1 MTTKKKAPVKS
12 SHMGSKLIGIGALVA
27 ATAGA
32 YLLYGS
38 KDAAKNK
45 KAIKG
50 WMLKAKGEILEKL
63 DQMKD
68 IDEKKYHEVVDG
80 ITKKYAPLAHVGK
93 TELQELIKETKGH
106 WKNIKK
112 HIDTPAKKK

>member
-1 MTTKKKAPVKS
+1 MPTKKKS
-12 SHMGSKLIGIGALVA
+12 SHKGLGAMALLA
-27 ATAGA
+27 AAAGA
-32 YLLYGS
+32 YMLYGS

-50 WMLKAKGEILEKL
+50 WMLKAKGDILEKL
-63 DQMKD
+63 EQMKD
-68 IDEKKYHEVVDG
+68 IDEAKYHKVVDD
-80 ITKKYAPLAHVGK
+80 ITKKYAPLAQVSK

-112 HIDTPAKKK
+112 HVK